1 MLCVTG
7 ALQWFWYSGSWSCFI
22 YRNKTHQLNRASCN
36 QVQHPEKLELE
47 RAKVIMKQIFLF
59 PFMWKS
65 AEFQDL
71 NRKRYAFLEII
82 QKSSTDVHCHRRNI
96 LDA

>member
-1 MLCVTG
+1 MCHWCSAVILV
-7 ALQWFWYSGSWSCFI
+7 QWLLELSI
-22 YRNKTHQLNRASCN
+22 YRNKTHQLN
-36 QVQHPEKLELE
+36 QVQHPEKLESE

-71 NRKRYAFLEII
+71 NRKKYAFLEII

>member
-1 MLCVTG
+1 MCHWCSAVILVQWLLELFY
-7 ALQWFWYSGSWSCFI
+7 LQV
-22 YRNKTHQLNRASCN
+22 QVLN

-71 NRKRYAFLEII
+71 NRKKYAFLEII